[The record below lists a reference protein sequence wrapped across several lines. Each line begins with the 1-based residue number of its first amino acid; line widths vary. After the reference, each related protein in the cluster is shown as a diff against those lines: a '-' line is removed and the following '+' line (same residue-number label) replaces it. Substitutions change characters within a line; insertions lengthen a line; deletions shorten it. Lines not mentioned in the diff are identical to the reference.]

1 MCPRRHRLRGS
12 RAACRPR
19 GGPSA
24 LLAQVPPLPRLCP
37 LGLPASVSP
46 GHPHAQPLL
55 QQPHPQTPGTSLPAS
70 RTACVLPLCVSFR
83 ASSTSLPHP
92 VCPGPT
98 TGTASAI
105 RAPGPLRILF
115 RSHPLPC
122 PLTLPSLWKS
132 YVILCSGTSLL
143 TKPRPL
149 LRGRAQP
156 PSLPPEDAP
165 ALFHVQQRV
174 LCSKWDTGVGETWPC
189 PQDLRDT
196 GCTES

>member
-1 MCPRRHRLRGS
+1 MEGTLGGTPRPHCAPG
-12 RAACRPR
+12 ATAC
-19 GGPSA
+19 GVA
-24 LLAQVPPLPRLCP
+24 
-37 LGLPASVSP
+37 GLPATPAEAPPHSWPRSHLCRACAPSAPLPPSP
-46 GHPHAQPLL
+46 QATHTAQPLL

-115 RSHPLPC
+115 PSHPLPC

-132 YVILCSGTSLL
+132 YVILCSGRSLL

-149 LRGRAQP
+149 
-156 PSLPPEDAP
+156 
-165 ALFHVQQRV
+165 

>member
-83 ASSTSLPHP
+83 ASSTSLTPCALAPPLGLLPLSEPQDLCAYSSGVTLSPAPSHFLL
-92 VCPGPT
+92 CGSPT
-98 TGTASAI
+98 SSSVVARHSS
-105 RAPGPLRILF
+105 P
-115 RSHPLPC
+115 SHGH
-122 PLTLPSLWKS
+122 
-132 YVILCSGTSLL
+132 CSG
-143 TKPRPL
+143 
-149 LRGRAQP
+149 AE
-156 PSLPPEDAP
+156 PSLPPF
-165 ALFHVQQRV
+165 LLRMHLHFFHVQQRV